1 MENNEEEHD
10 HNNIHVVPRR
20 VEVIYRRKTRE
31 RKIFMDELKE
41 VRKRRD
47 KHFMKRII
55 ASIGPN
61 WYYELSEPQRRN
73 LDTLEF
79 CIYQDVLAGRPVK
92 TKSVIRQLGL
102 HPRPTTDDIMH
113 CVIAGRKDPKQML
126 SNLFGLMF
134 GHTIDGKRAVYDMN
148 GKLLLSSILYLGM
161 PHLIKSLQIMFYNE
175 PQEIK
180 EIKPE
185 PKPKPILKSP
195 YLQEMVACQYKPP
208 KRKPQRPPP
217 LPHLDTLNEPFEVEP
232 VIRKPP
238 PLPPPPPPPKKR
250 LPRSYCDRIAGI
262 VSLEPR
268 WSIDNLSM
276 KPLARSFQRRKTSK
290 ISILEDKKKLY
301 GISATPTKKV
311 RRRKPVAPSTG
322 LKNSQYLIKGV
333 SIVHGRYFY
342 LLGNVSIL
350 PPDGEMI
357 HGGYAHVKGENININ
372 CGYRAHPPPP
382 APDPCDCLELW
393 NNSVFEYI
401 KNTKCHCGH
410 YYDFGNDG
418 AFLPDELPFFE
429 KPTQNTPFRFN
440 YQTIYDLDEKQLF
453 VEKQFKKLWDTDSV
467 LGPPGDHD
475 KDKRDKKKLK
485 VRRLSAS
492 TINENLKP
500 EDYLKSALRKLR
512 RDNIAARLPDVHL
525 VPLLK
530 EWMRH
535 RIYGPYSAREKAR
548 LLSRSCNDWQKFW
561 ALSFKDYM
569 HVFPP
574 KDPNYAGHTNWLHK
588 HSLNQHFRKYTR
600 KYKIDVFKAFATF
613 NNMLWTTM
621 CQAQF
626 PGKNFR
632 EIYFSYLYDK
642 VEDLLLMHPYSVGE
656 TAERK
661 KIMENKRYSCYQ
673 PIERDE

>member
-1 MENNEEEHD
+1 
-10 HNNIHVVPRR
+10 
-20 VEVIYRRKTRE
+20 
-31 RKIFMDELKE
+31 MDELKE
-41 VRKRRD
+41 VRKRRH
-47 KHFMKRII
+47 KRFIKRII
-55 ASIGPN
+55 AAIGPN
-61 WYYELSEPQRRN
+61 WYYELSEPQRSN

-92 TKSVIRQLGL
+92 TERVIRQLGL

-134 GHTIDGKRAVYDMN
+134 GHTIDGKRAVYNMN
-148 GKLLLSSILYLGM
+148 GKLLMSSILYLGT
-161 PHLIKSLQIMFYNE
+161 PHLLKSLQMMFHSE
-175 PQEIK
+175 PEEIK
-180 EIKPE
+180 EIKRE

-195 YLQEMVACQYKPP
+195 YLQELVACQYKPP

-250 LPRSYCDRIAGI
+250 LPRSYCDKIAGI
-262 VSLEPR
+262 LSLEPR

-276 KPLARSFQRRKTSK
+276 KPLARSFHRRKPSK
-290 ISILEDKKKLY
+290 ISILEDKKKPY
-301 GISATPTKKV
+301 GISATLKKKV
-311 RRRKPVAPSTG
+311 RRKKPVAPSTG

-333 SIVHGRYFY
+333 NIVHGRYFY
-342 LLGNVSIL
+342 LLENVSIL

-357 HGGYAHVKGENININ
+357 HGGYAHVMGENININ
-372 CGYRAHPPPP
+372 CGYRAHPSPP
-382 APDPCDCLELW
+382 APDPCDCIERW
-393 NNSVFEYI
+393 NDSVFEYI
-401 KNTKCHCGH
+401 KNTKCYCGH
-410 YYDFGNDG
+410 FYDYGNDG
-418 AFLPDELPFFE
+418 VFLPDELPFFE

-440 YQTIYDLDEKQLF
+440 YQTIYDLNEKQLF
-453 VEKQFKKLWDTDSV
+453 VEKEFKKLWDTDSV
-467 LGPPGDHD
+467 LGPPGADRD
-475 KDKRDKKKLK
+475 KKDKKKLK
-485 VRRLSAS
+485 SRRLSAS
-492 TINENLKP
+492 TINENLNP
-500 EDYLKSALRKLR
+500 RDCLRSALRKLR

-525 VPLLK
+525 VPILK

-535 RIYGPYSAREKAR
+535 RIYGPHTSRAKAR
-548 LLSRSCNDWQKFW
+548 LLTRSSNDWLRFW
-561 ALSFKDYM
+561 ALSLKDYM

-574 KDPNYAGHTNWLHK
+574 RDPKYAGQTNWLHK
-588 HSLNQHFRKYTR
+588 HSLNQHFRKFTR
-600 KYKIDVFKAFATF
+600 KYKMDVFKAFATF

-642 VEDLLLMHPYSVGE
+642 VEDLLLMHPYSVRE

-661 KIMENKRYSCYQ
+661 KIMESKRYSCAP